1 MEAVPVQVSALRL
14 SSATSPAAQRRPPE
28 TCVSRSVAA
37 VRASPRRPSQP
48 QGSWVMGEAPLRHR
62 VRSCAPSAQRRLL
75 EAAGTR
81 PRWWRWLGGAGCRCV
96 SCDSEWVR
104 VCLRFLL
111 EGEEVVFRS
120 SVDKSHT
127 LGINYSRAVL

>member
-1 MEAVPVQVSALRL
+1 MEAVPVQVSALRP
-14 SSATSPAAQRRPPE
+14 SSTTSPAAQRRPPE

-75 EAAGTR
+75 DAPGGGGGWAGRGVAVLAVT
-81 PRWWRWLGGAGCRCV
+81 PSG
-96 SCDSEWVR
+96 EWVR

-127 LGINYSRAVL
+127 LGINYSHAVL

>member
-1 MEAVPVQVSALRL
+1 MEAVPVQDSAIRP
-14 SSATSPAAQRRPPE
+14 SSATSPAAQRCPPE

-75 EAAGTR
+75 DAPGGGGGWAGR
-81 PRWWRWLGGAGCRCV
+81 GV
-96 SCDSEWVR
+96 
-104 VCLRFLL
+104 
-111 EGEEVVFRS
+111 
-120 SVDKSHT
+120 
-127 LGINYSRAVL
+127 AVLAVTPSGEWCVCV